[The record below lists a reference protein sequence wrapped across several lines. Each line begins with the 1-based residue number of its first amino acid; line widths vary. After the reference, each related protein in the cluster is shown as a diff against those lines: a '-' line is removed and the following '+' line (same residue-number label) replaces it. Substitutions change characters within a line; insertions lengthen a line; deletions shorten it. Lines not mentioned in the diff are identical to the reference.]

1 MSDDEDEFKWDDDEA
16 VVIKPVQAIAVYRN
30 SLGHVV
36 IRQERSSF
44 QDDDPYVVVPQSEL
58 RKLIDALNT
67 QLA

>member
-1 MSDDEDEFKWDDDEA
+1 MNNDEDEFKWDDDEA
-16 VVIKPVQAIAVYRN
+16 VVVKPVQAIAVYRN
-30 SLGHVV
+30 GFGHVV

-58 RKLIDALNT
+58 RRLIDALNK